1 MLILYKNSVK
11 MKNAIIIILTAL
23 LSFTLIGEA
32 QGQCRKYTKKSCV
45 PKLDPYIFNGQVNS
59 ALLNEGDIAEL
70 MLTFYAD
77 QEYRVLVCAEDQLG
91 DVNFKLKDINDKV
104 LFDNSKHEMA
114 SLWDFTSNTTQQ
126 IIVEL
131 EIPESDEAGEKLK
144 NGCVAILVGFK
155 ETE

>member
-1 MLILYKNSVK
+1 
-11 MKNAIIIILTAL
+11 MKNAIIILLTAL
-23 LSFTLIGEA
+23 LSFSLIGEA
-32 QGQCRKYTKKSCV
+32 QAQCRKYTKKSCV

-77 QEYRVLVCAEDQLG
+77 QEYRVLVCGEDQLG
-91 DVNFKLKDINDKV
+91 GISFKLKDTNDKV
-104 LFDNSKHEMA
+104 LFDNTKHEMA
-114 SLWDFTSNTTQQ
+114 EFWDFSSNTTQQ

-131 EIPESDEAGEKLK
+131 QVPESDESGDKLK

>member
-1 MLILYKNSVK
+1 
-11 MKNAIIIILTAL
+11 MKNIIIILFTAL
-23 LSFTLIGEA
+23 LSLAAFNDA
-32 QGQCRKYTKKSCV
+32 NAQCRKFTKNTCV

-77 QEYRVLVCAEDQLG
+77 QEYRVIICAENQLG
-91 DVNFKLKDINDKV
+91 NVGFKLKDTNDKV
-104 LFDNSKHEMA
+104 LFDNREHDMA
-114 SLWDFTSNTTQQ
+114 NYWDFTSNTTQQ
-126 IIVEL
+126 IIVEM
-131 EIPESDEAGEKLK
+131 EVPESDTDSEKLK